1 MQLIEEI
8 CRVTRKALEPGLPI
22 VDGRPAPDGACLY
35 ASFLLRRSL
44 EQFADCVV
52 KVRGGDGHG
61 DGGIFGRDGAWH
73 GHYWVEG
80 RTFTGKA
87 FVADITADQFGLDRV
102 VVLPLRQAR
111 TNYVPGAQDDVDC
124 AVIELDEELNAAKL
138 AA

>member
-8 CRVTRKALEPGLPI
+8 CRVTRKALEPGMPK
-22 VDGRPAPDGACLY
+22 PDGACLY

-44 EQFADCVV
+44 EQFAHCVA
-52 KVRGGDGHG
+52 KVRGGDGQG
-61 DGGIFGRDGAWH
+61 DGGVLGPDGAWH

-87 FVADITADQFGLDRV
+87 YIADITADQFGFDPV
-102 VVLPLRQAR
+102 VVLPLREAR
-111 TNYVPGAQDDVDC
+111 GNYVPGAQENVDW
-124 AVIELDEELNAAKL
+124 AVNELDEELNAANL